1 MTPNIFHYATKE
13 LSQDAFI
20 CWLVACASQATGD
33 LQKCGLAF
41 VRALFRAGASSG
53 RGSVPVLGPDGK
65 PTAPHRGPCVVSEV
79 EDPVRQNNR
88 IDVCFQAQVD
98 GQMVTFVI
106 EDKTGTRDHDDQ
118 LERYLESVRTDDQSE
133 DLIKLVYFKT
143 GYVFSDERQDVE
155 SNGCCVLEAEE
166 VKRFLAR
173 QPATR
178 ENEILRQY
186 AENLGELTS
195 ERAKY
200 LRRWDLN
207 HDFVQWEFMLKL
219 RDRLSETSRKW
230 KRSLPKA
237 LTDVSDDGWRQAGL
251 ARNQNLGGGPFTQ
264 YWFAQHLFWR
274 LDSWK
279 PLRLM
284 IYLSSA
290 DMSVDEGYP
299 LVQKYRGLFSEA
311 LQMEGLCAGDLR
323 MRRGNESTLGSV
335 DTAKFQGMS
344 VDEFLDRV
352 TRTHIRFLRLA
363 ARTKHSPGT

>member
-1 MTPNIFHYATKE
+1 MTTPNIFRYATKE
-13 LSQDAFI
+13 ISQDAFI

-33 LQKCGLAF
+33 LQKCGLAL
-41 VRALFRAGASSG
+41 VRMLFRAGASSG
-53 RGSVPVLGPDGK
+53 KSVPVLGSDGK
-65 PTAPHRGPCVVSEV
+65 PTSHDGPCDV
-79 EDPVRQNNR
+79 EDVKEPDRQNSK
-88 IDVCFQAQVD
+88 IDVSFQAQVD

-133 DLIKLVYFKT
+133 DLIKPVYFKT
-143 GYVFSDERQDVE
+143 GYVFSNEREDVE
-155 SNGCCVLEAEE
+155 EKGYCVLEAAEI
-166 VKRFLAR
+166 KRFLAR

-186 AENLGELTS
+186 SENLGNLIRS
-195 ERAKY
+195 RSRAQRK
-200 LRRWDLN
+200 WDL
-207 HDFVQWEFMLKL
+207 DQDYVQWEFMLKL
-219 RDRLSETSRKW
+219 RARLNETARKW
-230 KRSLPKA
+230 KRSIPKE
-237 LTDVSDDGWRQAGL
+237 LTNVQDDDWLRDGL
-251 ARNQNLGGGPFTQ
+251 GRSQNRGGGSFTQ

-290 DMSVDEGYP
+290 NMSVDEGDD
-299 LVQKYRGLFSEA
+299 LVQKFRGLFGEA
-311 LQMEGLCAGDLR
+311 LQMEGLCAGDVR

-335 DTAKFQGMS
+335 DTAKFQGMN